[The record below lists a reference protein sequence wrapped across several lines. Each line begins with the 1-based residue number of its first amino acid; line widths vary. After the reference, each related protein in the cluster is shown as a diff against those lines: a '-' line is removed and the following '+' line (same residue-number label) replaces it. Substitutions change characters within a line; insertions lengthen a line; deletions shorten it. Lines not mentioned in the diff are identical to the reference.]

1 MVPRGTLKRI
11 DILLVFSVFA
21 LTGAGLL
28 TLFSLSAPSAG
39 EAGGV
44 LFYQQVVWVLLA
56 VGVMVGCLVLDF
68 RFWGRISWILYLVN
82 IVLLVVLLLFA
93 EKTHG
98 AGSWFQVGRVKI
110 QPSEFAKL
118 LFVVT
123 FADFLSRRAR
133 ERDFQLLIPGILHF
147 LLPFGLILVQPDFGT
162 ALIFVFIFFGMLYAA
177 GMDGLK
183 LVATATGM
191 VSAGL
196 LAAPLVVRGYQMR
209 RLFAFLNPGDDAR
222 GAGYQLIQSKIAVGS
237 GGVFGRGIFGGS
249 QAALGFLP
257 ASRTDFMFATLCE
270 KAGLAGGVVVLV
282 LFAVLLF
289 RMVRIAAQAEYVFG
303 TYIAVGVMTML
314 ASQAAVNVA
323 MTLGLFPITGI
334 PLPFVSYGG
343 SSLIT
348 NFAAVGLVLNVCI
361 RRRKIGFM

>member
-1 MVPRGTLKRI
+1 MVPRGVLKRI
-11 DILLVFSVFA
+11 DILLVFAVFA
-21 LTGAGLL
+21 LAGTGLL
-28 TLFSLSAPSAG
+28 MLYSLSAPAAG
-39 EAGGV
+39 EEGKV
-44 LFYQQVVWVLLA
+44 LFYQQSVWVLFA
-56 VGVMVGCLVLDF
+56 VGVMAGCLILDF
-68 RFWGRISWILYLVN
+68 RFWGQISWILYLVN
-82 IVLLVVLLLFA
+82 IVLLIALLLFA

-98 AGSWFQVGRVKI
+98 AGSWFQLGRVKV

-123 FADFLSRRAR
+123 FADFLARRER
-133 ERDFQLLIPGILHF
+133 ERDFRLLIPGVLHF
-147 LLPFGLILVQPDFGT
+147 LVPFGLILLQPDFGT
-162 ALIFVFIFFGMLYAA
+162 ALIFVFIFFGMMYAA

-196 LAAPLVVRGYQMR
+196 LCAPFIVKGYQMR
-209 RLFAFLNPGDDAR
+209 RILAFLDPGDDAR
-222 GAGYQLIQSKIAVGS
+222 GGGYQLIQSKIAIGS
-237 GGVFGRGIFGGS
+237 GHIFGNGIFGGS

-270 KAGLAGGVVVLV
+270 KTGLLGGAVVLL
-282 LFAVLLF
+282 LFAVLLY
-289 RMVRIAAQAEYVFG
+289 RMVRIASAAEHVFG
-303 TYIAVGVMTML
+303 TYIAVGVMTMI
-314 ASQAAVNVA
+314 ASQAAVNMA
-323 MTLGLFPITGI
+323 MTVGFFPVTGI